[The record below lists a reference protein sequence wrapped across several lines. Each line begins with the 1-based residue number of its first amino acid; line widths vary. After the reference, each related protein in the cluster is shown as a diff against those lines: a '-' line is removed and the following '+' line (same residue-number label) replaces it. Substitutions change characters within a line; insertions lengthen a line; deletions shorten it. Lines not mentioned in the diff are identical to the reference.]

1 MIFQATTLTAFC
13 AMMAA
18 RSSVAEG
25 SVDRSWLAADNG
37 GSETTTTTSSS
48 DSFVPRKIQNSRLKE
63 EVALIGKSLK
73 NPSPDMD
80 DGDLEGLPETLD
92 DIMDMMNSVGILDH
106 RLLQDTAAP
115 TASAYP
121 SSAPT
126 VTASAAPTGSPTSS
140 SDDCAA
146 SCVERPLIP
155 NDPSFK
161 TQVKNYFLTESLNIT
176 EAFSPYNQPLNCWN
190 TSQVTDMSFAFEDQE
205 TFNGPLDC
213 WDTSS
218 VTAMRRM
225 FSYAK
230 DFNQPLDTFDTSKV
244 TDMNFMFRGA
254 YDFNNPVDSWDVS
267 KVIDMDSMFKKTK
280 NFNQDLASWS
290 PSSVTTFSR
299 MFEQAEAFNQ
309 PIGWTSLSAIYMSD
323 MFADASVFNSPVGS
337 LDTSSLLSAK
347 DMFKGAVVFDQP
359 LNSWNISSVTRA
371 SGMFCG
377 AAKFNQPLNR
387 FDTSRVKT
395 MTDMFEDAIAFNQP
409 LTSWDVALVTSMSG
423 MFTNATSFNQCLS
436 TWASR
441 VNPDA
446 TVTGMFAGSGCPEQG
461 DPSIDDGPWCQG
473 SADMCIECADS
484 PRRVK
489 FDFDGNKRWSCF
501 KIQQRAA
508 NAPQP
513 DRVIRGQCK
522 KRATLR
528 DGSSGT
534 RSISRLCPQMCKVCP
549 DQCQDSKAKFT
560 LDGGSKTRKCQFIAD
575 KNEPGR
581 KRFCNVKNATL
592 LNGKTKPIKNL
603 CVETCGKLNIGR
615 CNLFLGGM
623 DSEEETRNIFVKA
636 SKNIFGHAD

>member
-73 NPSPDMD
+73 NPSPDID
-80 DGDLEGLPETLD
+80 DRDLEGLPEPLD
-92 DIMDMMNSVGILDH
+92 NLMESVGIL
-106 RLLQDTAAP
+106 AP
-115 TASAYP
+115 TESAYP

-126 VTASAAPTGSPTSS
+126 ASAYPTESS
-140 SDDCAA
+140 FDCAT
-146 SCVERPLIP
+146 SCDTRPLIS
-155 NDPSFK
+155 NDPDFK
-161 TQVKNYFLTESLNIT
+161 TQVKQYFFTQTYEIT
-176 EAFSPYNQPLNCWN
+176 NANSPYNQPLNCWN
-190 TSQVTDMSFAFEDQE
+190 TSQVTDMSFAFEDRE

-225 FSYAK
+225 FSYAM
-230 DFNQPLDTFDTSKV
+230 DFNQPLDTFDTSNV
-244 TDMNFMFRGA
+244 NDMN
-254 YDFNNPVDSWDVS
+254 
-267 KVIDMDSMFKKTK
+267 
-280 NFNQDLASWS
+280 
-290 PSSVTTFSR
+290 
-299 MFEQAEAFNQ
+299 
-309 PIGWTSLSAIYMSD
+309 
-323 MFADASVFNSPVGS
+323 
-337 LDTSSLLSAK
+337 

-359 LNSWNISSVTRA
+359 LNSWDLSSVTQA

-436 TWASR
+436 TWATR
-441 VNPDA
+441 VKPDA
-446 TVTGMFAGSGCPEQG
+446 TVAGMFAGSGCPEQG

-549 DQCQDSKAKFT
+549 NQCQDSRSKFT
-560 LDGGSKTRKCQFIAD
+560 LDGSSKTRKCKFIAD

-615 CNLFLGGM
+615 CNLFLSDM

-636 SKNIFGHAD
+636 SKNIFGHAG